1 MSDQSDAVGDRTS
14 DEFKTR
20 EVANASF
27 VSSGSTFTLTF
38 TFVWFCRVKLM
49 RISLNRLHFTD
60 S

>member
-1 MSDQSDAVGDRTS
+1 MIRATLLGIEP

-38 TFVWFCRVKLM
+38 TSVWLLSGETYENFSKSFAFYNFIR
-49 RISLNRLHFTD
+49 
-60 S
+60 